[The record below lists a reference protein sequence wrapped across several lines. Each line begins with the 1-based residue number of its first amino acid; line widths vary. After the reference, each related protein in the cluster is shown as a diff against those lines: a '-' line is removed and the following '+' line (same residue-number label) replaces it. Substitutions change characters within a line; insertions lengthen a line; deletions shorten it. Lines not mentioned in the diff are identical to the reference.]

1 MSVILGEKKN
11 WEIFGNKNGPQM
23 GFKIWRALKTLKYEE
38 LLQVP
43 NIWHQSINEQ
53 KYLTGGFCFF
63 SLYDKSYKGTYLVH
77 SCIA

>member
-1 MSVILGEKKN
+1 
-11 WEIFGNKNGPQM
+11 M

-53 KYLTGGFCFF
+53 KYLTGGFCFVCYQWKNLTL
-63 SLYDKSYKGTYLVH
+63 SKKKNSK
-77 SCIA
+77 